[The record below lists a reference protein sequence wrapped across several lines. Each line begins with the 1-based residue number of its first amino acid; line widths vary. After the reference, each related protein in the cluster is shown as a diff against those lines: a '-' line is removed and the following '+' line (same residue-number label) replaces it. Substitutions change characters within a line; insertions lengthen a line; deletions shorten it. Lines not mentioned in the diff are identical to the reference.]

1 MLEILEELSCNTA
14 DSALR
19 PILQPDSVG
28 DGESQGDPKQP
39 VQITKHHITDHS
51 SVVLHCQ
58 ALEMPH
64 LKCSDGSKL
73 LSR

>member
-1 MLEILEELSCNTA
+1 MLEILEELSYDTA

-19 PILQPDSVG
+19 PILKPDRAG

-39 VQITKHHITDHS
+39 MQRHHITDHS
-51 SVVLHCQ
+51 RVVLHCQ

-64 LKCSDGSKL
+64 LKSSVGSKL
-73 LSR
+73 PSR

>member
-1 MLEILEELSCNTA
+1 MLETLEELSYNTA

-28 DGESQGDPKQP
+28 DGGSQGDPKQP
-39 VQITKHHITDHS
+39 MQRHHITDHS
-51 SVVLHCQ
+51 RVALHCL

-64 LKCSDGSKL
+64 LKCSVGSKL

>member
-1 MLEILEELSCNTA
+1 MLEILEELSYNTA
-14 DSALR
+14 DSVLR
-19 PILQPDSVG
+19 LVLQPDSVG

-39 VQITKHHITDHS
+39 MQRHHITDHS
-51 SVVLHCQ
+51 RVVLHYQ

-64 LKCSDGSKL
+64 HKCSVGSKL